1 MIIALSE
8 VLLVGVGIGVAEKL
22 IFAYV
27 VHELGGS
34 ASLCGYGVACMSTT
48 NVCAGAESGLPLT
61 PPRAGHLK
69 CYVCMSNYQMY
80 TRWR

>member
-48 NVCAGAESGLPLT
+48 NVCAALPLT
-61 PPRAGHLK
+61 PPLLAI
-69 CYVCMSNYQMY
+69 
-80 TRWR
+80 